1 MSWNHRILAHK
12 DGNEMY
18 FQIHEVYYDKEGK
31 PDGYTANGVSVGA
44 ESLDGIKWVLDK
56 MKECTNKPI
65 LLADDFP
72 NEYLSDSSEF
82 ELQRLFDWLQ
92 DTKREPAQTK
102 FTSGMTRNVAR
113 EFEYLLKH
121 SR

>member
-12 DGNEMY
+12 DGDGMY
-18 FQIHEVYYDKEGK
+18 FQIHEVYYDKDGK

-44 ESLDGIKWVLDK
+44 ESLDGINWVLDK

-72 NEYLSDSSEF
+72 NELIKTF
-82 ELQRLFDWLQ
+82 N
-92 DTKREPAQTK
+92 TKER
-102 FTSGMTRNVAR
+102 
-113 EFEYLLKH
+113 
-121 SR
+121 